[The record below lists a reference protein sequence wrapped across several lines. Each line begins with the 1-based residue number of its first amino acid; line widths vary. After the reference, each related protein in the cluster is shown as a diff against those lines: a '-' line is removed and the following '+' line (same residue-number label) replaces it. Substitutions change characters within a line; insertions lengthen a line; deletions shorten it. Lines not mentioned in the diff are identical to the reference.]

1 MTVFVL
7 KRQKKRNYTSCYPML
22 LKNQRHSFRP
32 VGESPLLQ
40 FITLKSLDLK
50 VRKIVHIVYR
60 SLFLLSSEA
69 TIIPGT
75 VTARLSL
82 RIVPDQ
88 DLDTIVRS
96 LRDYIQTSFNV
107 LQSTNGLKV
116 NPFYNKKQPEFIFSN
131 KINIDHTADW
141 WLGNLDDHWFKWLE
155 SAVQE
160 EWSIE
165 PLRIREG
172 GVSF

>member
-40 FITLKSLDLK
+40 FITLKSLDLR

-116 NPFYNKKQPEFIFSN
+116 NPFIIKNNLSLFSL
-131 KINIDHTADW
+131 IRLTLITRRT
-141 WLGNLDDHWFKWLE
+141 GGLE
-155 SAVQE
+155 TLMIIGSNGWKAQF
-160 EWSIE
+160 
-165 PLRIREG
+165 RRNG
-172 GVSF
+172 A